1 MLKVFLPFHQSFH
14 SPTRRY
20 SNTTVDRNVWNILY
34 QAQTAASNGCTFGK
48 DKKKGGEAWFL
59 IQLWHLQNCNQ
70 RPVYHHFYLLVTI
83 WTNQWTARS
92 VACQWNTAEQ
102 FPEQNTT
109 SRLQTARFFWSRV
122 RWPWESKHMKLS
134 ENTTCQVLWNIVVFS
149 EMLLLCADH
158 QGHRTKGL
166 KCKKILHL

>member
-1 MLKVFLPFHQSFH
+1 MCETYCIRHKQQHQMDV
-14 SPTRRY
+14 RLER
-20 SNTTVDRNVWNILY
+20 I
-34 QAQTAASNGCTFGK
+34 
-48 DKKKGGEAWFL
+48 KKKGGEAWFL